1 MTPTPPKFGVRFL
14 TRKERTV
21 RRVTKCETREIKKR
35 LEPLPPP
42 PPPSSS
48 PAVKKV
54 RQRIV
59 PARPKPA
66 TLVKP
71 REPKKVVK
79 PMIEVSSNQ
88 TEQVRSVSTT
98 STVNRS
104 LPASGRTLQTNDL
117 QKLSRLTCSREFSFF
132 HKEIKCEL
140 RTHEHQLA
148 FFQTKLFHL
157 KNEFVNQNSEQL
169 NLEQIRTY
177 FAEALQKNI
186 DRRIKPDEFITLADK
201 LKQDIKQA
209 IDKWLKK
216 KEFGK
221 QNRALSDY
229 TQKRQSRIR
238 ELIKESIEETKKQQE
253 NSEMIENG
261 DSQVSPPIEDSQIC
275 QIDEDPQDQCQVVEC
290 ID

>member
-1 MTPTPPKFGVRFL
+1 MTPTPPKFGVKFL

-35 LEPLPPP
+35 LEPTP

-48 PAVKKV
+48 PTKTVKP
-54 RQRIV
+54 RIA

-66 TLVKP
+66 TLVKV
-71 REPKKVVK
+71 REPKKIIK
-79 PMIEVSSNQ
+79 PMAEISSNKK
-88 TEQVRSVSTT
+88 EQVRPPPTPPPLPPSA
-98 STVNRS
+98 VNRS
-104 LPASGRTLQTNDL
+104 LPTGRTLQTTDL

-140 RTHEHQLA
+140 KTNEHQLA
-148 FFQTKLFHL
+148 FFQTKLYHL
-157 KNEFVNQNSEQL
+157 KNEFINQNSEQL
-169 NLEQIRTY
+169 NLEQIRIY

-186 DRRIKPDEFITLADK
+186 DRSIKPDEFNTLANK

-229 TQKRQSRIR
+229 SQKRQSRIR
-238 ELIKESIEETKKQQE
+238 ELIKETIEETKKQQS
-253 NSEMIENG
+253 N
-261 DSQVSPPIEDSQIC
+261 SQVSSVEESQVSIV
-275 QIDEDPQDQCQVVEC
+275 EGSEDQCQVVEC

>member
-1 MTPTPPKFGVRFL
+1 MTPTPPKFGIRFL
-14 TRKERTV
+14 SRKERTV

-35 LEPLPPP
+35 LEPPPP
-42 PPPSSS
+42 PMAS
-48 PAVKKV
+48 PAKTVKPRAAPV
-54 RQRIV
+54 RV
-59 PARPKPA
+59 KPA
-66 TLVKP
+66 TLVKV
-71 REPKKVVK
+71 RQPKKTAK
-79 PMIEVSSNQ
+79 PPIETSSNDK
-88 TEQVRSVSTT
+88 EQVHPSSSSSATPAATANPRP
-98 STVNRS
+98 
-104 LPASGRTLQTNDL
+104 LPASRTLQTNDL

-140 RTHEHQLA
+140 STHEHQLA
-148 FFQTKLFHL
+148 FFQTKLYHL

-177 FAEALQKNI
+177 FNEALQKNI

-229 TQKRQSRIR
+229 SQKRQSRIR
-238 ELIKESIEETKKQQE
+238 ELIKETIEEAKKQQQDT
-253 NSEMIENG
+253 NSQAIPVEEP
-261 DSQVSPPIEDSQIC
+261 QVTT
-275 QIDEDPQDQCQVVEC
+275 IDGSEDQCQVVEC